1 MRSVGASHIGKVR
14 TENQDRIFFH
24 DQPVGNLKNLYIV
37 ADGMGGHRAG
47 GHASSFAVE
56 RFVQLIEES
65 KQTDP
70 IELMKSSIA
79 SVNQEMI
86 AESQSNE
93 EYRGMGTTFVAATI
107 SDGKVTVMNIGDSR
121 LYYGNQELTQITVDH
136 SYVEELIHAGIMERE
151 ELGTVMATPD
161 FFEFDAKDGYLL
173 LCSDGLSNMISDE
186 ELKELLL
193 EHSQIA
199 NKVNQMITRAN
210 EYGGKDNISLVIV
223 DLKR

>member
-1 MRSVGASHIGKVR
+1 ML
-14 TENQDRIFFH
+14 TTY
-24 DQPVGNLKNLYIV
+24 KND
-37 ADGMGGHRAG
+37 A
-47 GHASSFAVE
+47 
-56 RFVQLIEES
+56 
-65 KQTDP
+65 QTD
-70 IELMKSSIA
+70 
-79 SVNQEMI
+79 QEMI

-151 ELGTVMATPD
+151 EGRFHPKKNVITRALGTVMATPD

>member
-1 MRSVGASHIGKVR
+1 MARKHLNIGGKIQARRKAMGLSQEDLAQLTGVSRQSVTKWETGQSAPDLDRLVEVSDVDSH
-14 TENQDRIFFH
+14 
-24 DQPVGNLKNLYIV
+24 L
-37 ADGMGGHRAG
+37 
-47 GHASSFAVE
+47 
-56 RFVQLIEES
+56 
-65 KQTDP
+65 
-70 IELMKSSIA
+70 
-79 SVNQEMI
+79 NQEMI

-151 ELGTVMATPD
+151 EGRFHPKKNVITRALGTVMATPD